1 MLINMHAHIKAGKAK
16 ESSKPLNLI
25 RERYG
30 VEHIII
36 SALKT
41 FDPAE
46 DEIRQLNDAAYE
58 CMQEDPDHISALCY
72 INPRNSNSLEEL
84 EYNLDRGMVGV
95 KLWTAAYCNDPLVYP
110 IAEECIEKN
119 KPILI
124 HTFNKS
130 VEQLPC
136 ESRAEHVADLARRY
150 PELIIVMAHMGAA
163 AFQEIPVIKRLIN
176 VYVDFS
182 GSVNRADDLPYAL
195 EALGSKR
202 IMFGSDEPVGFHP
215 SYGQLMDAK
224 LTQEEF
230 DDIAWRNADKVFL
243 GGRYAKI

>member
-1 MLINMHAHIKAGKAK
+1 MLIDMHAHIMAGIAK
-16 ESSKPLNLI
+16 ESRISLNLI

-41 FDPAE
+41 QQPAE
-46 DEIRQLNDAAYE
+46 DEVKQLNDVAYE
-58 CMQEDPDHISALCY
+58 CMKEDPDFISALCY
-72 INPRNSNSLEEL
+72 INPRNLNSLEEL
-84 EYNLDRGMVGV
+84 EHNLDRGMVGV
-95 KLWTAAYCNDPLVYP
+95 KLWTATYCNDPLVYP
-110 IAEECIEKN
+110 IAEKCIERN

-124 HTFNKS
+124 HTFNKT
-130 VEQLPC
+130 VNKLPC

-150 PELIIVMAHMGAA
+150 PELTVVMAHMGGA
-163 AFQEIPVIKRLIN
+163 AFQELPVIKKLTN

-182 GSVNRADDLPYAL
+182 GGVNRADDLPYAL
-195 EALGSKR
+195 ELLGSKR
-202 IMFGSDEPVGFHP
+202 IMFASDAPVGIHP

-243 GGRYAKI
+243 GGRYAKV